1 MPEKNENEKGKI
13 AVLLDKLKPTKEK
26 AVAEKIV
33 LAEEKPVGEMLKEE
47 GIITEVAESS
57 EKIKVVEETNLR
69 ALVMRIEKL
78 DAQVSALKD
87 IKFQSD
93 ERIKELAESV
103 GELRSMLF
111 QRDAEIKANITKVE
125 RLGEM
130 VSDVD
135 PEKITK
141 ELHKKDDDMDKI
153 KAETEKLDKISHDLL
168 ERVGIVQRL
177 FDNIKSMENLI
188 EVTKEIDN
196 KVAKIEQINDD
207 SKRNVGKVEKFYL
220 DMNRK
225 LSQLNVFETRLSKIE
240 DLTKE
245 LVETNDNISIQ
256 MKNSIK
262 IEDLEAMLKAMVHIP
277 ETSNADEL
285 INQKKEIAS
294 LVKNLQDQYKGGIIS
309 EESYN
314 EVVDK
319 NTKILAQYEEKIK
332 AVGSME
338 KATDVSSWM
347 RIMDKSLRNI
357 ETKLHLDGEKLNEL
371 ELAVIDATKGKNRVN
386 DALNILKIKAA
397 RSEAPQQREA
407 APIVITENRTAAG
420 LETDEIKSFLSSL
433 EDEYSR
439 GLVSESTYQEVRQRN
454 LAKLKDIEEE
464 NAVPEHDVEPATQS
478 SLANELNQLK
488 NKINELKEKN
498 IDTTEL
504 ESLIKLAEKKDAL
517 GYSSLAKIYL
527 DSIREKLMNY
537 EWS

>member
-1 MPEKNENEKGKI
+1 MPEENEKEKGKI
-13 AVLLDKLKPTKEK
+13 AGLLDKLKPTKEK
-26 AVAEKIV
+26 AIEEKIA
-33 LAEEKPVGEMLKEE
+33 LEEEKPVGEMLKEE
-47 GIITEVAESS
+47 GIITEVAESG
-57 EKIKVVEETNLR
+57 EKIKVVEEINLR
-69 ALVMRIEKL
+69 DLVMRTEKL

-125 RLGEM
+125 KLEEM
-130 VSDVD
+130 VSEVE

-141 ELHKKDDDMDKI
+141 ELHKKDEDLDKI

-168 ERVGIVQRL
+168 ERIGVVQKL

-196 KVAKIEQINDD
+196 KITKIEQINDD

-220 DMNRK
+220 DMDRK
-225 LSQLNVFETRLSKIE
+225 LSQFNVFETRLSKME

-245 LVETNDNISIQ
+245 LVEANDNISIQ

-262 IEDLEAMLKAMVHIP
+262 REDLEAMLKDMVHIP
-277 ETSNADEL
+277 ESGNIDEL
-285 INQKKEIAS
+285 VNQKKEIES

-309 EESYN
+309 EGSYN

-319 NTKILAQYEEKIK
+319 NTKILVHLEDKIRDI
-332 AVGSME
+332 GSME

-357 ETKLHLDGEKLNEL
+357 ETKLHLDGEKLNKL
-371 ELAVIDATKGKNRVN
+371 ELAVIDATKAKSRVN
-386 DALNILKIKAA
+386 DELNILKLKAA
-397 RSEAPQQREA
+397 RSEAPQKREA
-407 APIVITENRTAAG
+407 APMAITEAPRAG

-454 LAKLKDIEEE
+454 LAKLKDME
-464 NAVPEHDVEPATQS
+464 AVLPEHDAEPETES
-478 SLANELNQLK
+478 SLANEVYQLR
-488 NKINELKEKN
+488 NKINELKGKN

-527 DSIREKLMNY
+527 NSIKEKLMSY

>member
-1 MPEKNENEKGKI
+1 MPEEKEKGKI

-26 AVAEKIV
+26 AIEEKIV
-33 LAEEKPVGEMLKEE
+33 LAGEKPVGEMLKAE

-57 EKIKVVEETNLR
+57 EKIKVVEEINLR
-69 ALVMRIEKL
+69 ALVMRTEKL

-141 ELHKKDDDMDKI
+141 ELHKKDEDLDKI

-168 ERVGIVQRL
+168 ERVGVVQRL

-196 KVAKIEQINDD
+196 KIAKIEQINDD

-397 RSEAPQQREA
+397 RSEAPQQRET
-407 APIVITENRTAAG
+407 APIAITENRTSAV

-454 LAKLKDIEEE
+454 LAKLKDMEEE